1 MSEQDK
7 RNEAFRQI
15 ADSFIADANKH
26 CDDHDKDLVAASLLY
41 STARFSAYIAA
52 SGSKDLSAYQANR
65 KNAIDYFTK
74 QFKDRLEENLNDYET
89 GFKPTEAAND

>member
-1 MSEQDK
+1 MCEQDK
-7 RNEAFRQI
+7 RNETFRKI
-15 ADSFIADANKH
+15 ADSFIETANKH

-52 SGSKDLSAYQANR
+52 SGSKDLNAYQTNR

-74 QFKDRLEENLNDYET
+74 QFKERLEENLNDYES
-89 GFKPTEAAND
+89 GFKPVEAAND